1 MESSEEVP
9 MPIRQG
15 DMLAGKYR
23 VEQVL
28 GVGGMGVV
36 VAAMHL
42 ELEQRVAVKFLL
54 PAALANV
61 AIVARFARE
70 ARAAVRLK
78 SEHVARVIDVGKLD
92 GGEPYMV
99 MEYLDGV
106 DLGTLLEQR
115 GALSPT
121 EAVGYVLQACE
132 AVAEAHAHKIVHRD
146 LKPRN
151 LFLTKRVDGR
161 PLVKVLDFGIS
172 KVTDAS
178 GSEHSLSLTRTTE
191 VMGSPM
197 YMSPEQLRSAR
208 DVDERTDIWALGVI
222 LYELLTG
229 EVPFHAETVT
239 ALCAMVLQDIPRNPT
254 SVKPEVPQKL
264 ADVVGR
270 CLAKVPAER
279 YQTVAQLAE
288 DLEEFSAPE
297 SRGAAARI
305 KNVAVESQPRS
316 LTGPQQAMMGPVS
329 SRVSVSGGTSVSWGE
344 TQLASAQTKRSSR
357 TKVIAVAAAVA
368 LLAVGGLVAFVVHT
382 SGGGANAARPDPGPA
397 TSNVV
402 ATATPTAST
411 TAPASATASAATTAS
426 ASASTVATTKPPK
439 PGPTVIGLPIGA
451 TPIASTAT
459 PATTTHTPPTPP
471 STGKPKDD
479 MPNERH

>member
-1 MESSEEVP
+1 MESTEQIAP
-9 MPIRQG
+9 PIREG

-78 SEHVARVIDVGKLD
+78 SEHVARVIDVGKLAD
-92 GGEPYMV
+92 GAPYMV

-106 DLGTLLEQR
+106 DLGTLLEQK
-115 GALSPT
+115 GALAPAV
-121 EAVGYVLQACE
+121 AVGHVLQACE
-132 AVAEAHAHKIVHRD
+132 AVAEAHALGIVHRD

-178 GSEHSLSLTRTTE
+178 GSSEKSLSLTRTTE

-229 EVPFHAETVT
+229 EVPFQAETVT
-239 ALCAMVLQDIPRNPT
+239 ALCAMVLQDVPRNPT
-254 SVKPEVPQKL
+254 TVRPEVPQKL
-264 ADVVGR
+264 ADVVAR
-270 CLAKVPAER
+270 CLAKAPMDR

-288 DLEEFSAPE
+288 DLEEFAPPE

-305 KNVAVESQPRS
+305 KNVAVESHPRS
-316 LTGPQQAMMGPVS
+316 LTGPQQPMMGPVS

-344 TQLASAQTKRSSR
+344 TQLASAQTKRNSR
-357 TKVIAVAAAVA
+357 TVWIAAGVAAI
-368 LLAVGGLVAFVVHT
+368 LLTVGGLVAFVAHT
-382 SGGGANAARPDPGPA
+382 SGGASAARPDLSASTSTATAPA
-397 TSNVV
+397 TAAPTASVTA
-402 ATATPTAST
+402 ATATS
-411 TAPASATASAATTAS
+411 AS
-426 ASASTVATTKPPK
+426 ASASSVTVTKPPK
-439 PGPTVIGLPIGA
+439 PGATVTGNLPIGSS
-451 TPIASTAT
+451 PIASTAT
-459 PATTTHTPPTPP
+459 PATTTRTSPPPVG
-471 STGKPKDD
+471 SARPKDD